1 MCFQAFGKVRRH
13 APHDEGFRVHDTY
26 INIFVSER
34 KTHVYGGQ
42 WIDFARPF
50 DGSFGVFDA
59 LLLGKRVF
67 GRGFVMP
74 HIDASGRVHLDRP
87 TEHDSYVLHLRHA
100 LATVE
105 VPDDEAQQFT
115 VHSLRSGAAT
125 EAVLI
130 LVRILS

>member
-1 MCFQAFGKVRRH
+1 
-13 APHDEGFRVHDTY
+13 
-26 INIFVSER
+26 
-34 KTHVYGGQ
+34 
-42 WIDFARPF
+42 
-50 DGSFGVFDA
+50 
-59 LLLGKRVF
+59 
-67 GRGFVMP
+67 MP

-100 LATVE
+100 LATVG